1 MSSSGDE
8 NGVESVLPSEP
19 TEFETDSDRESDLDL
34 DSDADSNFGL
44 ANRDEWAHSYTMCHP
59 TCGLCRFEFVE
70 GEEFV
75 VYKPTSQL
83 YPRIWYG
90 KYDPFSPSQLAIEYG
105 YHPACVTL
113 IQPRKLT
120 KDWYYHLFHVTAGNS
135 DFFEPP
141 SSWDKRRTQWI
152 KQTIATDLRQ
162 ALGGRLPQEI
172 YQHIASFCLRE
183 RACQLLKD
191 LWFGH
196 SRPNTLIQT
205 SYIGRYTSVWAQ
217 YVEVEGLRYVK
228 SLSTRRLT
236 QQDTLVF
243 KARFKKRSDTNR
255 PETFLHIYYSQDHV
269 GIRGIIITEDE
280 EIPPLRIELGLSW
293 AVHRH
298 QKTPFRFTLRD
309 DHIKLRKLSIHHT
322 IKPDFMYQTRN
333 WGVLPENFGSFPR
346 IPLATKSP
354 STDRLYFES
363 VRAVDW
369 NSPGICGYS
378 FYVDRHLIR
387 GIISHKLGE
396 KEPQKRDE
404 YGITDDLWFHM
415 PIDPDERVSE
425 LWLRRGQCEALSLE
439 ISEEFET
446 LIVRTTK
453 GRSFTPGVDSAC
465 RFPPD
470 EGRKFWY
477 KAIAIFPP
485 EGPSR
490 MFYCRAK
497 HLWTYFAFEHTPQL
511 SNKGNPQGVASWGNF
526 EIEHSLPPSFNPF
539 ASYFSFA
546 VSSASLNDVRTIT
559 PCRAWSELF
568 RNDVVGLLFTYG
580 DGRRR
585 CVGLVRLDFLD
596 PPLAVHSDSF
606 WLGCTY
612 KDTPVDECTPW
623 HNSVTKLCLSE
634 PVQNEDIEY
643 VKVPLKGRLEWAVT
657 PDGSAVR
664 HVEKGEP
671 WDEVGQVMAGRKEV
685 LDYASPGIKTF
696 AVPIRVMETNHFLIE
711 LRDDVD

>member
-8 NGVESVLPSEP
+8 DEVESVEPSEP
-19 TEFETDSDRESDLDL
+19 TEVESDSDRDSDLDL
-34 DSDADSNFGL
+34 DSDADSDFAL
-44 ANRDEWAHSYTMCHP
+44 ADLDERAYSHTMCYP
-59 TCGLCRFEFVE
+59 TCGMCRFEFVE

-90 KYDPFSPSQLAIEYG
+90 RYDPFVPRRLAIEWG
-105 YHPACVTL
+105 YHQACVAFV
-113 IQPRKLT
+113 QPRTLT
-120 KDWYYHLFHVTAGNS
+120 KNWYYDLFDVTAGSS
-135 DFFEPP
+135 DFIEPP
-141 SSWDKRRTQWI
+141 SSWDKRRTQWM
-152 KQTIATDLRQ
+152 KQTIAADLRQ
-162 ALGGRLPQEI
+162 TLGGCLPEEI
-172 YQHIASFCLRE
+172 YQHIASFCVRE

-191 LWFGH
+191 LWRDH
-196 SRPNTLIQT
+196 SHTNYIIKTL
-205 SYIGRYTSVWAQ
+205 YIGRYTSVWAQ
-217 YVEVEGLRYVK
+217 HVEVEGLRYVK

-243 KARFKKRSDTNR
+243 KARFKKKSATNR
-255 PETFLHIYYSQDHV
+255 PEAFLNIYYSQDHL

-280 EIPPLRIELGLSW
+280 ELPPLRMELGLSW

-309 DHIKLRKLSIHHT
+309 DHIKLRNLSIHHT
-322 IKPDFMYQTRN
+322 INPDFTYRTRN
-333 WGVLPENFGSFPR
+333 WGVLPENFDSFPR
-346 IPLATKSP
+346 IPLATDSHV
-354 STDRLYFES
+354 TDRLYFES

-378 FYVDRHLIR
+378 FYVEQNLIR

-396 KEPQKRDE
+396 PERQKRDE
-404 YGITDDLWFHM
+404 YGTDDDLWLHL

-425 LWLRRGQCEALSLE
+425 LWLRRGQHESLSSEGL
-439 ISEEFET
+439 EEFET

-453 GRSFTPGVDSAC
+453 GRSFTPGLDSVC
-465 RFPPD
+465 RFPTD

-497 HLWTYFAFEHTPQL
+497 HLWTYFTFEHTPQL
-511 SNKGNPQGVASWGNF
+511 GNKGNPQQVASWGNF
-526 EIEHSLPPSFNPF
+526 EIEHSLSPSLNPF
-539 ASYFSFA
+539 VSFYSFVA
-546 VSSASLNDVRTIT
+546 SSASLNDVRTIT
-559 PCRAWSELF
+559 PCRGWSEPFL
-568 RNDVVGLLFTYG
+568 NDVVGLLFTYS

-585 CVGLVRLDFLD
+585 CVGQVRLDFLD
-596 PPLAVHSDSF
+596 APLTVNSDSF
-606 WLGCTY
+606 WLGCMDKETA
-612 KDTPVDECTPW
+612 VDEWTPW
-623 HNSVTKLCLSE
+623 HNNVATFCLSE

-643 VKVPLKGRLEWAVT
+643 VKVPLKGRLEWAVLPT
-657 PDGSAVR
+657 SSAVR

-671 WDEVGQVMAGRKEV
+671 LDEVGQVMAGRKEV
-685 LDYASPGIKTF
+685 LDYASPGTKTF
-696 AVPIRVMETNHFLIE
+696 AVPIRVKETIS
-711 LRDDVD
+711 

>member
-1 MSSSGDE
+1 MSSPGDE

-19 TEFETDSDRESDLDL
+19 TEFETDSDRESDPDL

-44 ANRDEWAHSYTMCHP
+44 AGRNEWAHSYTMCRP

-105 YHPACVTL
+105 YHPDCVTL

-120 KDWYYHLFHVTAGNS
+120 NHWHYHLFHVTAGNRDS
-135 DFFEPP
+135 LSLLRLGLSVERNG
-141 SSWDKRRTQWI
+141 SN
-152 KQTIATDLRQ
+152 KQS
-162 ALGGRLPQEI
+162 P
-172 YQHIASFCLRE
+172 
-183 RACQLLKD
+183 
-191 LWFGH
+191 
-196 SRPNTLIQT
+196 QT
-205 SYIGRYTSVWAQ
+205 SDKLSVVVSRKRYTNTSRASVFANAHANFSKIFGWVTAALILLSKLHTL
-217 YVEVEGLRYVK
+217 EGILLFGRN
-228 SLSTRRLT
+228 
-236 QQDTLVF
+236 TLVF

-255 PETFLHIYYSQDHV
+255 PEKFLHIYYSQDHV
-269 GIRGIIITEDE
+269 GIRGISITEDE
-280 EIPPLRIELGLSW
+280 EIPPLRMELGLSW

-322 IKPDFMYQTRN
+322 IKPDFTYQTRN

-354 STDRLYFES
+354 SIDRLYFES

-369 NSPGICGYS
+369 NSPGLCGYS

-425 LWLRRGQCEALSLE
+425 LWLRRGQCEAFSLE
-439 ISEEFET
+439 ISAEFET

-453 GRSFTPGVDSAC
+453 GRSFTTGVDSAC

-634 PVQNEDIEY
+634 PVQNKDIEY

-671 WDEVGQVMAGRKEV
+671 SDEVGQVMAGRKEV

-696 AVPIRVMETNHFLIE
+696 AVPIRVMETNHFLID